1 MHAWQELINNP
12 DLNIDGD
19 NLTTCSPRQRWAQ
32 APYPFS
38 RYRYSGFSKATL
50 HALRYCAIL
59 HENKKSCNRANRAIV
74 NVPSIPLLAYDKW
87 KLGINI
93 ILSSVTNHPC
103 PFFDVQY
110 CLSSADWCTAGPLL
124 TDVLYST
131 AGPLLTDVLLVLCWV
146 MYCWS
151 SFGRCTADPRL
162 FDVPLGLCM
171 QLTALRCQ
179 SATDWCN
186 VLYLSLNDLAYLRN
200 CQ

>member
-1 MHAWQELINNP
+1 MGTSA
-12 DLNIDGD
+12 
-19 NLTTCSPRQRWAQ
+19 
-32 APYPFS
+32 FS
-38 RYRYSGFSKATL
+38 RYRYSGFSKAT
-50 HALRYCAIL
+50 IL

-103 PFFDVQY
+103 PFFDVQF

-131 AGPLLTDVLLVLCWV
+131 AGPVVLCWL

-151 SFGRCTADPRL
+151 SAEWCTAGPL
-162 FDVPLGLCM
+162 LADVLLILGCLMYRWASAAYCPALPVCYWLM
-171 QLTALRCQ
+171 QCVVF
-179 SATDWCN
+179 
-186 VLYLSLNDLAYLRN
+186 VLKWPGILELSVIHRKFSKMFT
-200 CQ
+200 